1 MRALLI
7 ALPMLFS
14 CSLGCTTAEPTGT
27 KVVPPA
33 TYVTG
38 SNIARHTDQPNESV
52 VQSRSGD
59 ELRRS
64 PGGLPEFVGA
74 PEGYRGAGN

>member
-1 MRALLI
+1 MRALVV
-7 ALPMLFS
+7 ALPVLFS
-14 CSLGCTTAEPTGT
+14 GAIGCASVDPSES
-27 KVVPPA
+27 KAVPA

-38 SNIARHTDQPNESV
+38 SNIARRSDRPNESV

-59 ELRRS
+59 DLRRS
-64 PGGLPEFVGA
+64 PGGLPEFIGA

>member
-1 MRALLI
+1 MRALLVAAPVLLLSAI
-7 ALPMLFS
+7 
-14 CSLGCTTAEPTGT
+14 GCASVEPGEA
-27 KVVPPA
+27 KAGAA

-38 SNIARHTDQPNESV
+38 SNIARRADRANESS

-59 ELRRS
+59 DIRRS
-64 PGGLPEFVGA
+64 PGGLPEFIGA